1 MPTLPSAPDGYPA
14 WLADLKVRIRAARLR
29 ASLAVNSELIGLYWR
44 IGRDILD
51 RQNAHGWGAK
61 VVDRLAADLKAE
73 FPDARGF
80 SSANLRYMKAF
91 AETWPDPE
99 ICQRVV
105 GKLPWGQNIELLAIK
120 DPAVRL
126 WYAEA
131 ALENGW
137 SRPVLATQIDGKLY
151 ARQGQAVT
159 NFARVL
165 PPETSDLAQQVLK
178 DPYQFDFLTLGQA
191 ARERDVERAL
201 IARIKD
207 LLLELGKGFAFIA
220 NQHHL
225 SIGDQDFYVD
235 LLFYH
240 RKLRCLVAVDLKVG
254 PFVPE
259 HAGKMNF
266 YLAALDDR
274 DREPGDNPSIGLILC
289 RERNRVVVEY
299 ALRGVDAPIGVA
311 RYQLLLPETLPLDLA
326 GALPTPDELAPGL
339 LDDTAPADQ

>member
-1 MPTLPSAPDGYPA
+1 MGPEHRAPWRQGPA
-14 WLADLKVRIRAARLR
+14 TRR
-29 ASLAVNSELIGLYWR
+29 
-44 IGRDILD
+44 
-51 RQNAHGWGAK
+51 
-61 VVDRLAADLKAE
+61 
-73 FPDARGF
+73 
-80 SSANLRYMKAF
+80 
-91 AETWPDPE
+91 
-99 ICQRVV
+99 
-105 GKLPWGQNIELLAIK
+105 
-120 DPAVRL
+120 

-131 ALENGW
+131 ALEHGW
-137 SRPVLATQIDGKLY
+137 SRPVLATQIDTQLY

-159 NFARVL
+159 NFASVL

-201 IARIKD
+201 IARIKE

-240 RKLRCLVAVDLKVG
+240 RKLRCLVAVDLKIG

-266 YLAALDDR
+266 YLAALDDH

-311 RYQLLLPETLPLDLA
+311 RYQLLLPETLPVDLA
-326 GALPTPDELAPGL
+326 DALPTPDELAPGL
-339 LDDTAPADQ
+339 FDDSAPDDA